1 MARRAALIASAA
13 EMTPLP
19 RGRHGLSREQ
29 VESSQRLRLLQAMAE
44 VMAEKG
50 YARTSVADILRRA
63 RVSRETFYELFD
75 SKQDC
80 FMSAFEQGYAHI
92 LDAVSS
98 SAGATADE
106 TALDRFSRVFGDYLE
121 ALALEPEIARV
132 FLIEVYAA
140 GPEAIR
146 RRLELQAGLARTLGD
161 LVGATEED
169 RFAVEALVAAIVGLV
184 TPRVA
189 VGDADGLRALRS
201 PVVALARRLG
211 LVTDPLSLRA

>member
-1 MARRAALIASAA
+1 MST

-19 RGRHGLSREQ
+19 RGRHGLSRAE
-29 VESSQRLRLLQAMAE
+29 VEASQRLRLVRAMAE

-50 YARTSVADILRRA
+50 YARTSVADILGRA

-80 FMSAFEQGYAHI
+80 FMRAFEQAYAHI
-92 LDAVSS
+92 LDAVSPS
-98 SAGATADE
+98 AAGAASADA
-106 TALDRFSRVFGDYLE
+106 TPADRFARIFRDYLE

-146 RRLELQAGLARTLGD
+146 RRLELQAGLAAALGA
-161 LVGATEED
+161 LVGGSDDD
-169 RFAVEALVAAIVGLV
+169 RFAVEALLAAIVQLV
-184 TPRVA
+184 TARIA
-189 VGDADGLRALRS
+189 VGDIEGLRGLHA
-201 PVVALARRLG
+201 PVVALAGRLG
-211 LVTDPLSLRA
+211 LGV